1 MGLTPACVCVRFP
14 PVRSEDSAQHPDSSR
29 ESRGVFLLSERRPAT
44 AQHPTQGR
52 L

>member
-1 MGLTPACVCVRFP
+1 MGPIPACVCVSFP
-14 PVRSEDSAQHPDSSR
+14 PVRSEDGAHSPDSSR
-29 ESRGVFLLSERRPAT
+29 ESQGVFLLSGRRPAT